1 MEYFLIIFINTITR
15 DGLPVLFIGLVVIN
29 KFDFLH
35 MILMSLLSNNLNIDQ
50 ICGNCGAWES
60 DPFEKGW
67 LGNCPFDQMLYA
79 FTKKCEVDRWI
90 PKYDSR
96 AIRWYRKYA
105 EQGNSQAQYNLGLMY
120 VKGYY
125 VSYDVEL
132 AHMWFSLAS
141 YKGHADADKKIRALE
156 NKMTLLEIEKAQD
169 LAKKWKPMK

>member
-60 DPFEKGW
+60 DPFDKGW

-120 VKGYY
+120 EKGSS
-125 VSYDVEL
+125 VSCDVEL

-141 YKGHADADKKIRALE
+141 CKGHADAVKQIRELE